1 MAKQI
6 EIKVRGYHLDGFL
19 HVNNARYLEFLEE
32 ARWSF
37 FEEKKLL
44 EALLQSGHDFTAVN
58 ININYRKASLMH
70 DILLIETRMKR
81 INHRSAILRQ
91 EIKNKRNGALIA
103 DADITFV
110 LVNQRTQKAA
120 ELKGEL
126 LELLEGMSG

>member
-1 MAKQI
+1 
-6 EIKVRGYHLDGFL
+6 
-19 HVNNARYLEFLEE
+19 
-32 ARWSF
+32 
-37 FEEKKLL
+37 
-44 EALLQSGHDFTAVN
+44 
-58 ININYRKASLMH
+58 MH

-126 LELLEGMSG
+126 LELLEGMSD